1 MPRRKASALQ
11 WKQNLSERALKK
23 QKVNNIET
31 QEDEY
36 LEFKSPEIE
45 FLELDHAS
53 NVAPS
58 LPLELDAASNDSYE
72 SEFSSMDEEETDSD
86 LDEEEL
92 QDDTALL
99 NFTKKLNSGMAKFL
113 HTKRRHA
120 ANIRKNTET
129 LRSQG
134 YGDIQSYFTMKQG
147 WPVQGD
153 ENMVPVVAELQ
164 RAQMR
169 EEAEEEEEEEESD
182 DDEIIPGV
190 QSVPL
195 LIEEEE
201 EEEEEE
207 IDLPADEEVDI
218 WTSVHSS
225 AVESNH
231 NDTLN
236 EQNKDLHGINAVDP
250 SLPIPSPSSQSLLLS
265 TPSEDGNPPII
276 PIEIEYETAAEFETT
291 EEDISEDPKRARQA
305 RPPK

>member
-1 MPRRKASALQ
+1 MPRRKASTLQ

-23 QKVNNIET
+23 QKANNIET

-36 LEFKSPEIE
+36 LEFESPEIE

-58 LPLELDAASNDSYE
+58 LLLELDAASNDSYE
-72 SEFSSMDEEETDSD
+72 SEFSSMDEGETDSD

-92 QDDTALL
+92 QDDAALL
-99 NFTKKLNSGMAKFL
+99 NFTEKLNSGMAKYS
-113 HTKRRHA
+113 HTKHRHA

-164 RAQMR
+164 RVQMR
-169 EEAEEEEEEEESD
+169 EEAEEEEEEEEESD
-182 DDEIIPGV
+182 GDKIIPGL

-195 LIEEEE
+195 LI

-207 IDLPADEEVDI
+207 IDLPADEEIDI

-236 EQNKDLHGINAVDP
+236 EQNKALYGINAIDP

-291 EEDISEDPKRARQA
+291 EEDISEDLK
-305 RPPK
+305 

>member
-1 MPRRKASALQ
+1 MPCRKASTLQ
-11 WKQNLSERALKK
+11 WKQNLGERALKK

-36 LEFKSPEIE
+36 LEFESPEIE

-53 NVAPS
+53 NVTPS

-72 SEFSSMDEEETDSD
+72 SEFSPMDEGETDSD

-99 NFTKKLNSGMAKFL
+99 NFTEKLNSGMAKYSQSSSK
-113 HTKRRHA
+113 HEAQTCCQYQKG
-120 ANIRKNTET
+120 KDTET

-147 WPVQGD
+147 QPVQGD
-153 ENMVPVVAELQ
+153 ENMVPVAAELQ

-182 DDEIIPGV
+182 GDEIMPGL

-195 LIEEEE
+195 LV
-201 EEEEEE
+201 EEEEE
-207 IDLPADEEVDI
+207 IDLPADEEIDI

-236 EQNKDLHGINAVDP
+236 EQNKALHGINAVDP

-265 TPSEDGNPPII
+265 TPSEDGNSPII

-291 EEDISEDPKRARQA
+291 EEDISEDPK
-305 RPPK
+305 